1 MAKQTSIQAKKAL
14 AEQMIVHEGMS
25 AKAVSEALDVSA
37 QSISKWRK
45 ATTTEKSWDDKR
57 AEVLAAPH
65 KIRELL
71 MRELKVIA
79 EGGTSVIDADALSK
93 INKVIGDVSDK
104 ISPQV
109 VLSVF
114 QEFDNWM
121 ADQDP
126 QMAIKFTHF
135 HKLFLQYKINLQ
147 GK

>member
-93 INKVIGDVSDK
+93 INKV
-104 ISPQV
+104 
-109 VLSVF
+109 
-114 QEFDNWM
+114 
-121 ADQDP
+121 
-126 QMAIKFTHF
+126 
-135 HKLFLQYKINLQ
+135 
-147 GK
+147 